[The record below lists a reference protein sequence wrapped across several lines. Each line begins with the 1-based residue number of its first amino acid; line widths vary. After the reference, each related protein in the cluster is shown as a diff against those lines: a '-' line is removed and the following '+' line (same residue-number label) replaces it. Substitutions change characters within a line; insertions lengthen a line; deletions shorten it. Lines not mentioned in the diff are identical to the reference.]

1 MNRVQELRSTPREIR
16 MYHWEIAWRATV
28 LFAAVAFYYYTY
40 LPLWCL
46 VLVSVLI
53 YPGIYLRVHDI
64 GHSVP
69 VTRYGIVARLIPT
82 VNPIWGGTR
91 VFAKIHLEHHSF
103 LGTRLDPWRPY
114 YMGHPL
120 KALLYNFIEPEVNCF
135 AYIQRYS
142 VDWEMRLNLAI
153 NICLLAIGVVM
164 FEWVYLLDLFILRA
178 IHAVAI
184 FFFNFYTHRES
195 FRASAPVGAY
205 EREND
210 LKAILPLMRLIWG
223 YDLVDGLIYHNRHHC
238 LGQISVPVQ
247 KYRLLVDTGVYTQ
260 FQAKHGVLAES

>member
-1 MNRVQELRSTPREIR
+1 MNTVQTLRSTSQEIR

-28 LFAAVAFYYYTY
+28 LLAAVALCDYMY

-46 VLVSVLI
+46 ILVSVVI

-64 GHSVP
+64 GHSIP
-69 VTRYGIVARLIPT
+69 ATRFGIVARWIPT

-91 VFAKIHLEHHSF
+91 VFARIHSEHHRF

-114 YMGHPL
+114 YVGHPL

-135 AYIQRYS
+135 AYIKRYP
-142 VDWEMRLNLAI
+142 VDLELRLNVAF
-153 NICLLAIGVVM
+153 NMCLLAIGIGM
-164 FEWVYLLDLFILRA
+164 FEWVYLLDIFILRT

-184 FFFNFYTHRES
+184 FLFNFYTHRES
-195 FRASAPVGAY
+195 FQASAPVGAY

-210 LKAILPLMRLIWG
+210 LKAILPYLRLIWG
-223 YDLVDGLIYHNRHHC
+223 CDLVDGLIYHNRHHC
-238 LGQISVPVQ
+238 LGQVCVPVQ

-260 FQAKHGVLAES
+260 FQAKHGVLSES